1 MTNINNKKL
10 TGVLKIAEALYLN
23 DAYLK
28 EWTAKVISVNDG
40 GNGHSFIVMDKTA
53 FYPKGGGQPH
63 DEGIIIKEDIKEE
76 IKNGIKDC
84 VKTIKEYKVIFTV
97 KLSGEISNEIDNNGN
112 EPLKPGDVVQ
122 CRLNWERRYKL
133 MRMHTACHVF
143 AGVLHKETGAM
154 ITGNQLETDQSR
166 IDFSVEQ
173 YNPEKLIEYVNKAN
187 AILNEEHNNK
197 IYYLDK
203 NADVDKFLRLAKGL
217 PPNITNIR
225 IVEIVGF
232 DAQPDGGTHVHN
244 TKEVGRIV
252 FQKSENK
259 GKNNRRVY
267 FSLE

>member
-1 MTNINNKKL
+1 MF
-10 TGVLKIAEALYLN
+10 KIAEALYLN
-23 DAYLK
+23 DAYIK
-28 EWTAKVISVNDG
+28 EWTAKVVSVNDA
-40 GNGHSFIVMDKTA
+40 GNGRSFVVLDRTA

-63 DEGIIIKEDIKEE
+63 DEGIILKEE
-76 IKNGIKDC
+76 IKAGVNKDGIKN
-84 VKTIKEYKVIFTV
+84 IKEYKVVSTV
-97 KLSGEISNEIDNNGN
+97 KLSGEISNELDNQGN
-112 EPLKPGDVVQ
+112 DSLKPGDLVH
-122 CRLNWERRYKL
+122 CKLNWERRYKL

-154 ITGNQLETDQSR
+154 ITGNQLDIDQSR
-166 IDFSVEQ
+166 IDLSVEQ

-187 AILNEEHNNK
+187 VILTEGHNNK
-197 IYYLDK
+197 IYYLDR
-203 NADVDKFLRLAKGL
+203 NADIDKFLRLAKGL

-225 IVEIVGF
+225 IVEIEGF

>member
-1 MTNINNKKL
+1 MFN
-10 TGVLKIAEALYLN
+10 IAEALYLN

-28 EWTAKVISVNDG
+28 EWTAKVVSVNDG
-40 GNGHSFIVMDKTA
+40 GNGHSFVVLDKTA

-63 DEGIIIKEDIKEE
+63 DEGVL
-76 IKNGIKDC
+76 IKDS
-84 VKTIKEYKVIFTV
+84 KEYKVIFTV

-112 EPLKPGDVVQ
+112 EPLKLGDIVE

-154 ITGNQLETDQSR
+154 ITGNQLDTEQSR

-187 AILNEEHNNK
+187 AILNEGHNNK

-225 IVEIVGF
+225 IVEIEGF

-267 FSLE
+267 FNLK